1 MRVVSGKKRGK
12 KLETLNGDTV
22 RPTTDKVKES
32 VFNVIQFELSG
43 ASFLD
48 LFAGSGQ
55 MGIEALSRGASKVT
69 FVDINMSSINV
80 INKNLVATSLFDNA
94 EVVNTNALLFL
105 KNVTDVFD
113 IAFLDPPYK
122 SDVLLDALF
131 LIPKVMSKSGII
143 ICEHPIDVIL
153 PDDVVDFKLTKMY
166 KYGKIAISVFRRNI
180 SLV

>member
-1 MRVVSGKKRGK
+1 
-12 KLETLNGDTV
+12 
-22 RPTTDKVKES
+22 
-32 VFNVIQFELSG
+32 
-43 ASFLD
+43 
-48 LFAGSGQ
+48 
-55 MGIEALSRGASKVT
+55 
-69 FVDINMSSINV
+69 MSSINV